1 MDRHFDA
8 APWPLTLKLVSGLAT
23 VALIIASI
31 AVFRKVPTASG
42 FGYLAAAVP
51 LLVLAGSLFFG
62 VSGYSLEGN
71 RLQVHRLVTTT
82 AIPLD
87 GLARIRADPDA
98 CKGSLRVFGNGGLFA
113 FTGWFYNRSLGRY
126 RAFVTDFRHAVV
138 LRFPDRVV
146 VISPADP
153 KEFVRRL
160 AALRPRG
167 LQVESGQMETRAGS
181 ARDR

>member
-51 LLVLAGSLFFG
+51 LLVLAGSLFFS

-87 GLARIRADPDA
+87 GLARIRHCLGLTD
-98 CKGSLRVFGNGGLFA
+98 GGHGA
-113 FTGWFYNRSLGRY
+113 AVEGCA
-126 RAFVTDFRHAVV
+126 RAA
-138 LRFPDRVV
+138 
-146 VISPADP
+146 
-153 KEFVRRL
+153 
-160 AALRPRG
+160 
-167 LQVESGQMETRAGS
+167 
-181 ARDR
+181 